1 MGHVAG
7 LRATEARRAPGTP
20 RTADEP
26 SREEDALDDADP
38 DVEPVRR
45 AFLFGVVRV
54 LAVGRGDR
62 RVLVKL
68 KKIFGGNIGEDDD
81 TADARHQHIER
92 QHDGDV
98 DVVVEVEDDPEREA
112 GRGDEDADVVQYEV
126 DLRARF
132 KEFVAHAEEA
142 HLDVACLRAW
152 GGNELVSRLVL
163 AHEIANS

>member
-20 RTADEP
+20 RTADKP
-26 SREEDALDDADP
+26 SREEGELDDVDCLPFENEA
-38 DVEPVRR
+38 VRR

-54 LAVGRGDR
+54 LAVGRGDLR
-62 RVLVKL
+62 ILANL
-68 KKIFGGNIGEDDD
+68 DDNVGD
-81 TADARHQHIER
+81 ADDCADARHQHIER
-92 QHDGDV
+92 QHDR
-98 DVVVEVEDDPEREA
+98 DVVVEVEDYPEREA
-112 GRGDEDADVVQYEV
+112 GRGDEDAEVVQYEV
-126 DLRARF
+126 DLRARS